1 MISEYSK
8 GYALAALAA
17 AAYGL
22 NPLFALPLYA
32 AGMTADSVLMFRYL
46 IAIPIV
52 AVMIVLRGRSFKV
65 SRHDMLLLVVM
76 GLLMAVSSLTL
87 FLGYNYMD
95 AGIASTI
102 LFVYPV
108 MVACI
113 MAGVY
118 REKVS
123 LLTVGC
129 IALAFGGIAL
139 LFNNGSGDGGA
150 LSVTGTVLVLVSALS
165 YAIYIVGLNKSS
177 LDKVA
182 TLTVTFYSLLFG
194 VFLFIGRLWFDGD
207 VELPSGGQWNLWFNL
222 VALAVFPTVVSL
234 VCMTSAIHYIGST
247 PTAIMGAL
255 EPVTAVVI
263 GVAVFGERLT
273 FINVVG
279 LSLVIVAVTGVVA
292 GDGIHPLLT
301 RMRRLFPRLRRPGL
315 K

>member
-1 MISEYSK
+1 MISDRTK

-123 LLTVGC
+123 LLTAGC

-150 LSVTGTVLVLVSALS
+150 LSVTGTVLVLISALS

-207 VELPSGGQWNLWFNL
+207 VELPSGDRWYLWFNL

-263 GVAVFGERLT
+263 GVAVFGETLT

-292 GDGIHPLLT
+292 GDGVHPLLM
-301 RMRRLFPRLRRPGL
+301 RMRRMFPRLRRPG